1 MVIDKLP
8 KPYEIKDKGVK
19 KGSYY
24 LADKK
29 VTDGKTG
36 SLISRKEHG
45 QRTFLHE
52 YGHHIDYN
60 ISKNSGNGVFIIQR
74 SMDKDFAEARKQDIA
89 HLKDKF
95 KNENMFKILSEKW
108 KGKVEYSGAS
118 DIFDSIAGGTFYR
131 DYGMSGHGVKYYKST
146 ENKMAETFAQL
157 FEGYTNGGKTWD
169 NILEHYPNQAKL
181 FEEIINEAIK
191 WK

>member
-1 MVIDKLP
+1 
-8 KPYEIKDKGVK
+8 
-19 KGSYY
+19 
-24 LADKK
+24 
-29 VTDGKTG
+29 
-36 SLISRKEHG
+36 
-45 QRTFLHE
+45 
-52 YGHHIDYN
+52 
-60 ISKNSGNGVFIIQR
+60 
-74 SMDKDFAEARKQDIA
+74 MDKDFAEARKQDIA

-157 FEGYTNGGKTWD
+157 FEGYTNGGKPWD

-191 WK
+191 